1 MINDK
6 LRKVQYISQDILDYV
21 VEFCDKNNIEYW
33 LDWGTLLGCI
43 RHKGFIPWDDD
54 IDIAMPK
61 DHYERFI
68 KLFKEKGENEI
79 YKLLDE
85 NYNFNLIDNNIEK
98 YDLSFIKIVNFKHS
112 VIENKRK
119 VGIWI
124 DIFPLDYYSKG
135 DVEKLD
141 ILNLYKEKIH
151 ILKKNKNFYNRILL
165 KIFRTKRKK
174 ATKELLKI
182 TKDKDETI
190 LVEPLEACTKVWYF
204 DKNEIYP
211 LVERE
216 FNGRKYKIP
225 NNYDYYLK
233 KEYGDYMIL
242 PKEEDRW
249 THLKIEDTVF
259 DEEDLERII
268 KKYQK

>member
-1 MINDK
+1 MENRSMDNLKKI
-6 LRKVQYISQDILDYV
+6 QYVEQDLLDYV
-21 VEFCDKNNIEYW
+21 VKFCKKNNIEYW

-54 IDIAMPK
+54 IDIAMPRNE
-61 DHYERFI
+61 YNRFI
-68 KLFKEKGENEI
+68 KLFKEKGQNDYFE
-79 YKLLDE
+79 
-85 NYNFNLIDNNIEK
+85 LIDDSVEGYKFSFSKVRSLKHFSKENNK
-98 YDLSFIKIVNFKHS
+98 
-112 VIENKRK
+112 K

-124 DIFPLDYYSKG
+124 DIFPLDYYFKDEIPKLEILNSYKQRINNLRKNKTFVNKILLEIFRVKRKRLYKILNKNKVKG
-135 DVEKLD
+135 DILSYP
-141 ILNLYKEKIH
+141 LNLEEKI
-151 ILKKNKNFYNRILL
+151 
-165 KIFRTKRKK
+165 
-174 ATKELLKI
+174 
-182 TKDKDETI
+182 
-190 LVEPLEACTKVWYF
+190 WYF
-204 DKNEIYP
+204 DKKEIYP

-233 KEYGDYMIL
+233 KEYGDYMAL

-249 THLKIEDTVF
+249 THLKIEDTIF